1 MPIFHALVLGIV
13 QGLTEFLPVSSSAHL
28 LIFPRLFGW
37 VEQSLAFDTF
47 LHLGTATAILIY
59 FWKDL
64 KKLTLDFFVD
74 LKSSGITFNKY
85 SKEGQLGLLI
95 LVGSLPAAVFGF
107 LLESSIESTFR
118 GVPWVAFFLVLGSVF
133 LFTAERWFGKK
144 SEDINF
150 GKSAFIGLFQSLAL
164 FPGVSRSGATIS
176 AGMFSGLSREYAA
189 RFSFLLSIPV
199 IVGAGL
205 YKAIS
210 STEMLA
216 NISLFPLIVGFFSS
230 FLVGMFAINFLLS
243 FVKKNKLYI
252 FVVYRILLAAFLI
265 FITLY

>member
-1 MPIFHALVLGIV
+1 MPILQALILGIV

-37 VEQSLAFDTF
+37 VGQSLAFDTF

-64 KKLTLDFFVD
+64 IKLIKDFFSD
-74 LKSSGITFNKY
+74 LIKFGISFDSYT
-85 SKEGQLGLLI
+85 KEGQLGLFI
-95 LVGSLPAAVFGF
+95 FVGSLPAAVFGF

-118 GVPWVAFFLVLGSVF
+118 GVPWVAFFLVLGSIF
-133 LFTAERWFGKK
+133 LFTAEKWFGKK

-150 GKSAFIGLFQSLAL
+150 NKSIFIGFFQALAL

-176 AGMFSGLSREYAA
+176 AGMFSGLSREFSA

-205 YKAIS
+205 YKVIS
-210 STEMLA
+210 SPEILA
-216 NISLFPLIVGFFSS
+216 NISLFPLLIGFFSS
-230 FLVGMFAINFLLS
+230 FIVGMFAINLLLS
-243 FVKKNKLYI
+243 FVKNNKLYV